1 MQSLATLRAA
11 MALSALLAL
20 STTYLL
26 GTAMQEEDGG
36 GASGGASTQDARAK
50 GARPQLHP
58 QTTAL
63 IVVDR
68 QRYRTPEGGYI
79 TVTHYNTGMT
89 CYRSENHHVAFACEG
104 GTRRAERPFITPQ
117 QREQE
122 REHLRRVRET
132 IHPTDGSTTEAPH
145 PSTTPPSALDKSLQ
159 SSK

>member
-1 MQSLATLRAA
+1 MRRLANIDKICVTV
-11 MALSALLAL
+11 ALSALLVLAA
-20 STTYLL
+20 SYLL
-26 GTAMQEEDGG
+26 EPLEPLEPT
-36 GASGGASTQDARAK
+36 GATGSAAT
-50 GARPQLHP
+50 RPQLHP

-104 GTRRAERPFITPQ
+104 GARRAERPYITPQ

-132 IHPTDGSTTEAPH
+132 IHPTGASA
-145 PSTTPPSALDKSLQ
+145 PSTSVEEDSASLPRIDKSLQ
-159 SSK
+159 PSK

>member
-11 MALSALLAL
+11 MGLSALLAL
-20 STTYLL
+20 TTTYLL
-26 GTAMQEEDGG
+26 GSAMQEDEG
-36 GASGGASTQDARAK
+36 GARTQDATTKGASAK

-89 CYRSENHHVAFACEG
+89 CYRSENHHIAFACEG
-104 GTRRAERPFITPQ
+104 GTRRAARPYITPQ

-145 PSTTPPSALDKSLQ
+145 PSTTPPTELDKSLQ

>member
-1 MQSLATLRAA
+1 MRSLATLRAA

-20 STTYLL
+20 TTTYLL
-26 GTAMQEEDGG
+26 GSALQEEDGR
-36 GASGGASTQDARAK
+36 GASGGASTQDARA
-50 GARPQLHP
+50 ATRPQLHP

-63 IVVDR
+63 VIVDR

-132 IHPTDGSTTEAPH
+132 IHPTDGSTTEAPL
-145 PSTTPPSALDKSLQ
+145 PSTTPPTELDKSLQ